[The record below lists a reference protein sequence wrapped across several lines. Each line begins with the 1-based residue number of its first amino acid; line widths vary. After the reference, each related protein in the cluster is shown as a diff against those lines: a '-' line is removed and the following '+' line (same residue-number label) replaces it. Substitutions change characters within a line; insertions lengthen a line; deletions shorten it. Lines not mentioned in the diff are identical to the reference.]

1 MIAVNDKLLHILVQ
15 ESLGLLIVSRR
26 LALRC
31 RSNNPSGALGDLLSS
46 LAAEL
51 EDERAELE
59 VTMRAAGVRPHR
71 LKNLT
76 LVTSEY
82 LARLKLNGSLLSYS
96 DLSRVYELHGLCLL
110 TQHRVWLWR
119 SLAALPTARGQA
131 ERMEARAA
139 HQLGDLEAHRT
150 EALGRIVGA
159 P

>member
-1 MIAVNDKLLHILVQ
+1 MIAVNDKLLHIFLQ
-15 ESLGLLIVSRR
+15 ENFGLLIVNRR

-31 RSNNPSGALGDLLSS
+31 HSNNPSGPLGDLLSS
-46 LAAEL
+46 LSTEL
-51 EDERAELE
+51 EDERRELE

-71 LKNLT
+71 LKNMA

-82 LARLKLNGSLLSYS
+82 LARLKLNGSVLSYS

-110 TQHRVWLWR
+110 TQHRIWLWR
-119 SLAALPTARGQA
+119 SLSALPAARGQA

-139 HQLGDLEAHRT
+139 RQLGDLEAQRT
-150 EALGRIVGA
+150 EATARIAGS